1 MRIQLKKITI
11 KGNKLILNDD
21 KIIYL
26 TKEMFS
32 KFDLKGKTELDEE
45 TFYSLIY
52 FRIRLSAYTMLA
64 KRDYFKKEL
73 KNKLIEKIG
82 FVDIVEDLVEDFEEK
97 GYLDDY
103 EKAKSYAEQHS
114 NYGTKKLSFM
124 LYQMGVDRETISE
137 ILEDEKDN
145 QIEKIKQLWIKLG
158 NKENKKKIES
168 ILRKGFLYGDI
179 KKAISSMKE
188 EEK

>member
-1 MRIQLKKITI
+1 MKITI
-11 KGNKLILNDD
+11 NGNKLILDNG

-32 KFDLKGKTELDEE
+32 RFDLKGKTNLDDDV
-45 TFYSLIY
+45 FYSLIH
-52 FRIRLSAYTMLA
+52 FRIKLSAYSMLA

-82 FVDIVEDLVEDFEEK
+82 FADIVEDVVEDFEGQ

-103 EKAKSYAEQHS
+103 EKAKSYASQHS
-114 NYGTKKLSFM
+114 NYGAKKLSFIF
-124 LYQMGVDRETISE
+124 YQMGVDREIISE
-137 ILEDEKDN
+137 ILEDDKDN

-158 NKENKKKIES
+158 NKEDKKKIES

-179 KKAISSMKE
+179 KKVISSLKE
-188 EEK
+188 EEEEE

>member
-1 MRIQLKKITI
+1 MMQLKKITI
-11 KGNKLILNDD
+11 KGNKLILGDD

-73 KNKLIEKIG
+73 RNKLIEKIG
-82 FVDIVEDLVEDFEEK
+82 FADIVEEVVEDFEEK

-103 EKAKSYAEQHS
+103 EKAKSYTAQHS
-114 NYGTKKLSFM
+114 NYGTKKLSFI
-124 LYQMGVDRETISE
+124 LYQMGVDRETVSE
-137 ILEDEKDN
+137 VLEDEKDN
-145 QIEKIKQLWIKLG
+145 QIEKIKQLWVKFG
-158 NKENKKKIES
+158 NK
-168 ILRKGFLYGDI
+168 
-179 KKAISSMKE
+179 
-188 EEK
+188 

>member
-1 MRIQLKKITI
+1 MMIQLKIMI
-11 KGNKLILNDD
+11 KGNKLILDND

-32 KFDLKGKTELDEE
+32 KFDLKDKTELDNE

-52 FRIRLSAYTMLA
+52 FRIKLSAYNMLA

-82 FVDIVEDLVEDFEEK
+82 FTDIVEDVVEDFEEK

-114 NYGTKKLSFM
+114 NYGTKKLSFI
-124 LYQMGVDRETISE
+124 LYQMGEDRETISE

-145 QIEKIKQLWIKLG
+145 QIEKIWIKLD
-158 NKENKKKIES
+158 NKEHKKKIES

-179 KKAISSMKE
+179 KKAISSME
-188 EEK
+188 EEEE